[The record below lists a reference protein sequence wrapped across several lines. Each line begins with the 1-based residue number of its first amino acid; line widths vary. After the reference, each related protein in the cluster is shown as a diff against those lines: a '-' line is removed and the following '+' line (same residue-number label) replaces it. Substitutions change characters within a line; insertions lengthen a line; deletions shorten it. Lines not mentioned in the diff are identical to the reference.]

1 MDIRFTHTNLV
12 FGFEDEGFDS
22 NIIYSNQ
29 LSIVNSIMLLNKLQI
44 PDDWVLMF
52 DIGYNNGRIPLL
64 SKNKFGTYPSDKMKY
79 IKIVIPIPLESEISW
94 GVKPEQ
100 HLYGKDHYDKL
111 IKNFWELAI
120 DYRNYGN
127 RTDYITACIKAGIKK
142 AFVEGFTVGGVKI
155 KAKQPIEI

>member
-22 NIIYSNQ
+22 NNIYSNQ

-79 IKIVIPIPLESEISW
+79 IKIVIPIPLESEVSW
-94 GVKPEQ
+94 GGQ
-100 HLYGKDHYDKL
+100 ARATFIRQGSL
-111 IKNFWELAI
+111 
-120 DYRNYGN
+120 
-127 RTDYITACIKAGIKK
+127 
-142 AFVEGFTVGGVKI
+142 
-155 KAKQPIEI
+155 